1 MGEEHTGSR
10 VANVILRFLELG
22 SAAIVAG
29 IIGWGLHRIDGGN
42 GPSNGR
48 LVYAEVVAALSMA
61 ASIILLIPF
70 KFVFKAWPVDILL

>member
-1 MGEEHTGSR
+1 MGKEHTGSR

-42 GPSNGR
+42 GVSNGR
-48 LVYAEVVAALSMA
+48 LVYAEVVAALSVV
-61 ASIILLIPF
+61 ASIVLLIPF